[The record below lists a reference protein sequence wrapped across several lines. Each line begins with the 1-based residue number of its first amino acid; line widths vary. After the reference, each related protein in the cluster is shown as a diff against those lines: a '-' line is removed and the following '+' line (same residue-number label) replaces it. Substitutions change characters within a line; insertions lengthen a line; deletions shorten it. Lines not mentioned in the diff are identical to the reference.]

1 MRGVE
6 GKEGK
11 RRFGISY
18 VLLVLTILIYLC
30 AWGYT
35 VFAAGWKARSE
46 APQIDPIVKI
56 IRGLREYQQKT
67 AAFPQ
72 TFNQVEAIV
81 WKHPNPPPY
90 GAGGHTLVLKNYY
103 YLYSFISPTRC
114 TLWAIPVGAIAKEAP
129 SYFLVIAPTERKKFK
144 GPALDLKQASTITGE
159 PTYTQLALLGMIQ
172 QNDPPPKNR

>member
-18 VLLVLTILIYLC
+18 VVLVLAILTYLC
-30 AWGYT
+30 TWGYT
-35 VFAAGWKARSE
+35 VFAAQWKARSE

-56 IRGLREYQQKT
+56 IRGLRQYQQTT
-67 AAFPQ
+67 ASFPQ
-72 TFNQVEAIV
+72 TFDQVETQI

-90 GAGGHTLVLKNYY
+90 GAGGHALALKNYY
-103 YLYSFISPTRC
+103 YLYSLISPTRC
-114 TLWAIPVGAIAKEAP
+114 TLWAIPVGARAKEAS

-144 GPALDLKQASTITGE
+144 GPALDLKQASTITSV
-159 PTYTQLALLGMIQ
+159 PTYTQLAMLGMIQ
-172 QNDPPPKNR
+172 QNDPPPKR